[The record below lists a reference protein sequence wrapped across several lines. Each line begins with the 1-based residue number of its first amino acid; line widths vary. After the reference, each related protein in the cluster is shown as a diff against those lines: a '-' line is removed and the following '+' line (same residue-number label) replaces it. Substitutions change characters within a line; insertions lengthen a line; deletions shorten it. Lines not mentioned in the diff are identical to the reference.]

1 MDNSPL
7 HHTKPV
13 LHIFLLCAGLSLFSF
28 TVSAG
33 ITVTLTDLI
42 IIFSIIY
49 SFIINRSYQLSPV
62 LIAMTFFAI
71 TSFLSGFLNTIND
84 HTFFT
89 GNFLANYF
97 RVLGILGMI
106 LFFPP
111 LQNKIGHDRL
121 ALGTLW
127 TLRIHAIL
135 IFADAFFVNPINW
148 EGSSMVLAKSGND
161 FNRPRGLFI
170 EPSFYGIYAG
180 ISLLYILQI
189 ERNFKINIL
198 KLWDII
204 LFSLSLIASTSA
216 SAIGLLILFLYEIFR
231 KYGRISPGK
240 IMISLSA
247 LSLIVIILS
256 SRFQQSTWTGLNVK
270 YVIEKVGSLRYG
282 LQNEN
287 IRVRI
292 FGGWIFAGKI
302 IEEYPLFGVGLGGEN
317 QNRILRRMGEFHE
330 GNVASEQIAYGP
342 GSVMPISVVIFTGFL
357 GLIPYLYTLFWVIK
371 SSSSRIIGK
380 GLIAICFMWGNAF
393 APIIWWYVCLGI
405 SVNYNKNILT
415 S

>member
-1 MDNSPL
+1 M
-7 HHTKPV
+7 
-13 LHIFLLCAGLSLFSF
+13 I
-28 TVSAG
+28 
-33 ITVTLTDLI
+33 
-42 IIFSIIY
+42 
-49 SFIINRSYQLSPV
+49 
-62 LIAMTFFAI
+62 FFAI
-71 TSFLSGFLNTIND
+71 SSFLSGFFNTIND

-97 RVLGILGMI
+97 RVFGILGMI
-106 LFFPP
+106 LLFPP

-121 ALGTLW
+121 AIATLW
-127 TLRIHAIL
+127 VLRIHATL
-135 IFADAFFVNPINW
+135 IIADAFFVNPINW
-148 EGSSMVLAKSGND
+148 EGSTMVLAKSGND

-189 ERNFKINIL
+189 ERNMKIRIL

-204 LFSLSLIASTSA
+204 FFSLSLIASTSA

-231 KYGRISPGK
+231 NYGRISPGK
-240 IMISLSA
+240 IMLSLST
-247 LSLIVIILS
+247 LVLIIIILS

-270 YVIEKVGSLRYG
+270 YVVEKVGSLRYG
-282 LQNEN
+282 IQNEN

-302 IEEYPLFGVGLGGEN
+302 IEEYPLLGVGLGGEN

-330 GNVASEQIAYGP
+330 GKVTSEQIAYGP
-342 GSVMPISVVIFTGFL
+342 GSVMPISVIIFTGL
-357 GLIPYLYTLFWVIK
+357 IGLIPYLYSLFWVIK
-371 SSSSRIIGK
+371 SSSSRLIGK

-393 APIIWWYVCLGI
+393 APIIWWYVCLAI
-405 SVNYNKNILT
+405 SINYNKKVFT
-415 S
+415 V